1 MTRYYNYITKVEI
14 LPKQLKTPFLGNKM
28 DTNNMAIVIGPNIVA
43 NNTTNVSD
51 YSLILTEMEMT
62 QRLVEMLIINVNDV
76 FEGQ

>member
-1 MTRYYNYITKVEI
+1 MPKKRYYPNNSKN
-14 LPKQLKTPFLGNKM
+14 PFLDNKM

-62 QRLVEMLIINVNDV
+62 QRLVEMLIIHVNGV

>member
-1 MTRYYNYITKVEI
+1 
-14 LPKQLKTPFLGNKM
+14 M

-62 QRLVEMLIINVNDV
+62 QRLVEMLIIHVNDI

>member
-1 MTRYYNYITKVEI
+1 
-14 LPKQLKTPFLGNKM
+14 M

-62 QRLVEMLIINVNDV
+62 QRLVEMLIIHVNDV
-76 FEGQ
+76 FENNEIVIMK